1 MSKRHGSPTRLSVP
15 QFHHLQCLTE
25 ESLAQLIEQFR
36 PLMDTLEI
44 ERLGWPGNI
53 SIHARRV
60 VAVAQLCSDA
70 LATKQPIEEA
80 MNLAYTLAKSIGD
93 ANALL
98 AVWGGLQGRK
108 QERQKRAAGGAASH
122 AETNAAK
129 AKAIEEWLAGEPHK
143 RGDKKAFAYAVAAEA
158 GVDQRTVYDDWLSR
172 KSIEAFQEGN

>member
-1 MSKRHGSPTRLSVP
+1 MP

-36 PLMDTLEI
+36 PLTDSLEI
-44 ERLGWPGNI
+44 EQLGWPANI

-60 VAVAQLCSDA
+60 VVGAQLCSDA
-70 LATKQPIEEA
+70 LAAKKPIDEA
-80 MNLAYTLAKSIGD
+80 MNLAYALAKSIGD

-108 QERQKRAAGGAASH
+108 QERQRRAAGGAASH

-129 AKAIEEWLAGEPHK
+129 AKAIEQWLAGEPHK
-143 RGDKKAFAYAVAAEA
+143 RGEKKVFAYAVAEAA

-172 KSIEAFQEGN
+172 KAIEAYQERK